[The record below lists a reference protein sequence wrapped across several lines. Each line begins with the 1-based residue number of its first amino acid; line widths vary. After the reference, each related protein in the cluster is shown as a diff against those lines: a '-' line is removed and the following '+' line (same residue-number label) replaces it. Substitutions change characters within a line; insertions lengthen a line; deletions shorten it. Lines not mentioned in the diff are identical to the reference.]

1 MGKNIFDI
9 EREYEDILSIIE
21 DNEGEITPEITEKLS
36 INESEL
42 EDKLR
47 NYKHI
52 IDRYKYEKEYV
63 KDEQERLR
71 NKIASRENTIR
82 FLKNNIVETLKIYGI
97 KSNTNYKLKYP
108 DFTVYTR
115 DSKSIDYDDNK
126 LEFVIDKL
134 ENENYSYNQTDIINN
149 LINVEFTVEVPIVDY
164 KYFIN
169 KCNDNKYEV
178 KDIKRSLNKTY
189 AKELIKSREECEDI
203 IINKREEDDVEA
215 VYENLSEYEEVIAD
229 LNITENTST
238 TAIFK

>member
-9 EREYEDILSIIE
+9 AREYEDILSIIE
-21 DNEGEITPEITEKLS
+21 DNEGEITPEITKKLS

-134 ENENYSYNQTDIINN
+134 ENEDYSYNQTDIINN
-149 LINVEFTVEVPIVDY
+149 LINVEFTVEVPIIDY

-203 IINKREEDDVEA
+203 IINKREEDYVEA

>member
-9 EREYEDILSIIE
+9 AREYEDILSIIE

-97 KSNTNYKLKYP
+97 KSNTNYKLK
-108 DFTVYTR
+108 
-115 DSKSIDYDDNK
+115 
-126 LEFVIDKL
+126 
-134 ENENYSYNQTDIINN
+134 
-149 LINVEFTVEVPIVDY
+149 
-164 KYFIN
+164 
-169 KCNDNKYEV
+169 
-178 KDIKRSLNKTY
+178 
-189 AKELIKSREECEDI
+189 
-203 IINKREEDDVEA
+203 
-215 VYENLSEYEEVIAD
+215 
-229 LNITENTST
+229 
-238 TAIFK
+238 

>member
-9 EREYEDILSIIE
+9 AREYEDILSIIE

-63 KDEQERLR
+63 KYEQERLR

-108 DFTVYTR
+108 DFTVYTG

-134 ENENYSYNQTDIINN
+134 ENEDYSYNQTDIINN
-149 LINVEFTVEVPIVDY
+149 LINVEFTVKVPIVDY

>member
-9 EREYEDILSIIE
+9 AKEYEDILSIIE
-21 DNEGEITPEITEKLS
+21 DNEGEITPEIAEKLS

-71 NKIASRENTIR
+71 NKITSRENTIR

-134 ENENYSYNQTDIINN
+134 ENEDYSYNQTDIINN

>member
-9 EREYEDILSIIE
+9 TKEYEDILSIIE
-21 DNEGEITPEITEKLS
+21 DNEGEITPEIAEKLS

-115 DSKSIDYDDNK
+115 DSKSIDYDDSK

-134 ENENYSYNQTDIINN
+134 ENEDYSYNQTDIINN
-149 LINVEFTVEVPIVDY
+149 LINVEFTVEVLIVDY

>member
-134 ENENYSYNQTDIINN
+134 ENEDYSYNQTDIINN